1 MAFIPILLVAAL
13 VYFLFIRPIQRRSSA
28 TGQGFIA
35 SISSTYF
42 IVLGLVAIGYGVAW
56 RFASNDPGMLR
67 MSGID
72 SQSAHSSLDALK
84 LPSHLPTRFKAT
96 STLAITPKCEAIEDD
111 DKNIPQV
118 HITMGQLVKR
128 NCV

>member
-35 SISSTYF
+35 SISPTYF
-42 IVLGLVAIGYGVAW
+42 IVLGLIAIGYGVAW

-72 SQSAHSSLDALK
+72 SQSAHSSLDALSIGALIIGGILFAMGIFK
-84 LPSHLPTRFKAT
+84 GSKTATPTDT
-96 STLAITPKCEAIEDD
+96 SKGGDSID
-111 DKNIPQV
+111 
-118 HITMGQLVKR
+118 
-128 NCV
+128 